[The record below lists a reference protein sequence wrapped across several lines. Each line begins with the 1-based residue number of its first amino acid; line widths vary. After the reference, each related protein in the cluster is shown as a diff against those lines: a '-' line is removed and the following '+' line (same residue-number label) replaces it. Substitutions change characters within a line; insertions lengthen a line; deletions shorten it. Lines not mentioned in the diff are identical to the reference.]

1 MVKIKEGYLYWLSV
15 VPHFPKS
22 SRFTLGQRIDERFLD
37 LIENSY
43 SAYFS
48 SKENKET
55 NIARCIFILDKL
67 KYLISVAWE
76 GKLISNK
83 HFEELATKLEEAGKM
98 FGGWKKSLA
107 NPEKKNRT
115 L

>member
-1 MVKIKEGYLYWLSV
+1 MYWLSV
-15 VPHFPKS
+15 VPHMAKS
-22 SRFTLGQRIDERFLD
+22 SRFTIGQRIDDRFLD
-37 LIENSY
+37 LIEISY
-43 SAYFS
+43 TTYFS
-48 SKENKET
+48 SKENKEE
-55 NIARCIFILDKL
+55 NIAKCIFVLDKL

-83 HFEELATKLEEAGKM
+83 HFEDLAIRLEEAGKM
-98 FGGWKKSLA
+98 LGGWKKSLA